1 MESIRVRPGGHDGT
15 VIRIDLAL
23 RLRDAGVEWD
33 PAPGDHFAIPDRDL
47 DDQTFVLSD
56 MIVGIHELP
65 RGTVIGFNG
74 TTEWALDD
82 IERDEAIWLP
92 REDQLRTMLGEG
104 FRRLEHDGDGYRVVV
119 HGQADVLAATPED
132 AYGAAVLQRLKA
144 THLT

>member
-1 MESIRVRPGGHDGT
+1 MIRL
-15 VIRIDLAL
+15 DLAI
-23 RLRDAGVEWD
+23 RLRDAGVAWE
-33 PAPGDHFAIPDRDL
+33 PAAGDHFAIPDRDL

-92 REDQLRTMLGEG
+92 REDQLRAMLGDA
-104 FRRLEHDGDGYRVVV
+104 FDRLERDGDAYRVVV
-119 HGQADVLAATPED
+119 NGQADVLAATPED
-132 AYGAAVLQRLKA
+132 AYGAAVLQQLR
-144 THLT
+144 TGQPQV